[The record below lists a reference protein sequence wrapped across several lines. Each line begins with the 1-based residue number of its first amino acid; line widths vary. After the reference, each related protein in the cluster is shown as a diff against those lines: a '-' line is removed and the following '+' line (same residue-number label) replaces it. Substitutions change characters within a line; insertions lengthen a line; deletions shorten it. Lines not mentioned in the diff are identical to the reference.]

1 MIITLNL
8 KRLNA
13 VREKNKSTAS
23 AFALQPFALA
33 ATMKRIQFGNGK
45 IKCNAFSFEILPK
58 QNKWTAHTRK
68 RKKI

>member
-33 ATMKRIQFGNGK
+33 ATITRIQFENRK
-45 IKCNAFSFEILPK
+45 IKCNAFSFEFY
-58 QNKWTAHTRK
+58 QNKINGLHTRK
-68 RKKI
+68 RKKL